1 MTAAVGQTPVIPHGI
16 GQGEDAP
23 LNAAPGVCPSV
34 LACGPSIARRLSRAM
49 VVLMLVAL
57 GVLSMAKYSAIAM
70 SMDLE
75 QQASLREKS
84 QALARTIG
92 IACESGEPGLLQRM
106 TQFDPVRSSTRM
118 QLWRGDGTELF
129 RDDMAPFVHS
139 RSVEFD
145 VPVQRMAGDKVHV
158 RMEMDTTHDERI
170 LSEAAITLIMT
181 TLFGAAAAGFAIQW
195 LVRRELRPLLS
206 LTRQMDA
213 ISPQRLDQ
221 RLVVERSSQEL
232 DPWVAQFN
240 ALMDRLQRAYEQLEA
255 FNADVAHELR
265 TPLTALIGQTEV
277 ALSRDRSAD
286 SLCDTLASN
295 LEEMQRLSAIVN
307 DMLFLSQADRGAV
320 ARRSEPVSL
329 ADLAHQVAEFHE
341 GVLDE
346 AGLRLSVVGDAR
358 VAVDASLVK
367 RAMSNLIGN
376 ASRFADPG
384 STVTVRIEPDNGTV
398 GRGVQVVVENRG
410 AMIESQHLPHLFDR
424 FFRADAARCCKE
436 AMHHGLG
443 LAIVAAIA
451 RMHAGVTFARSQERV
466 TQIGFTLGTPAV

>member
-1 MTAAVGQTPVIPHGI
+1 MNSATVLTQPAIEPIVLPTGRCL
-16 GQGEDAP
+16 P
-23 LNAAPGVCPSV
+23 LP
-34 LACGPSIARRLSRAM
+34 CGPSIARRLSRAM
-49 VVLMLVAL
+49 ALLMLVAL
-57 GVLSMAKYSAIAM
+57 GVLSVAKYSAIAM
-70 SMDLE
+70 RMEMDQLE
-75 QQASLREKS
+75 SLQEKSASLT
-84 QALARTIG
+84 QAIG
-92 IACESGEPGLLQRM
+92 IACEGGEAGLLQRM
-106 TQFDPVRSSTRM
+106 TLFDPVRSSTRL
-118 QLWRGDGTELF
+118 QLLRGDGTEIF
-129 RDDMAPFVHS
+129 RDDMAPFAHS
-139 RSVEFD
+139 RSTAFE
-145 VPVQRMAGDKVHV
+145 VPAERMAGGKVRV
-158 RMEMDTTHDERI
+158 LLEMDTTHDHRI
-170 LSEAAITLIMT
+170 QREAAITLLMT

-206 LTRQMDA
+206 LARQMDG
-213 ISPQRLDQ
+213 ISPRRLDQ
-221 RLVVERSSQEL
+221 RLVVERSSKEL

-240 ALMDRLQRAYEQLEA
+240 ALMDRLQGAYEQLEA

-277 ALSRDRSAD
+277 ALSRERSAD
-286 SLCDTLASN
+286 SLRDTLASN

-329 ADLAHQVAEFHE
+329 AELAHQVAEFHE

-367 RAMSNLIGN
+367 RAMSNLMGN
-376 ASRFADPG
+376 ASRFAEPG
-384 STVTVRIEPDNGTV
+384 STVWVRIEPDTGTE

-410 AMIESQHLPHLFDR
+410 PVIEPQHLPHLFDR

-436 AMHHGLG
+436 EIHHGLG

-451 RMHAGVTFARSQERV
+451 RMHAGDTFARSQDRV
-466 TQIGFTLGTPAV
+466 TQIGFTLGPQTA